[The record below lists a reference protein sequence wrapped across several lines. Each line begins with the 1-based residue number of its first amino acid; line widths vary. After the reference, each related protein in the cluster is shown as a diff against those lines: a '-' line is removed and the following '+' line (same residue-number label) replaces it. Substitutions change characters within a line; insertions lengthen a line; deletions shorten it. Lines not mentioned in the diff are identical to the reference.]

1 MPKASSMGTDNHL
14 SFLFKSGPGMA
25 KTCAAASFAVDGPV
39 HISYFD
45 KRKPVELEKYFKHI
59 VKRPELLDNITY
71 ESYGSQNINEYL
83 NQIIEWGVR
92 GCKYTTVITDSLT
105 NLTSSAVNWSLGFK
119 DPRTPD
125 DKKTVSIPD
134 WDEYKVETSLVV
146 QALDILM
153 TLPVNVIWTAHPL
166 ENIKLGSSSS
176 GKVTSVTKTVSL
188 VTYGNK
194 VAGLVPGRF
203 TEIYHFGKEIDYST
217 NPTSSKY
224 VCFTDSIG
232 DEFARSSLMLPT
244 QFDHTNRLFYEVW
257 KEKLNEGK
265 L

>member
-153 TLPVNVIWTAHPL
+153 TLP
-166 ENIKLGSSSS
+166 
-176 GKVTSVTKTVSL
+176 
-188 VTYGNK
+188 
-194 VAGLVPGRF
+194 
-203 TEIYHFGKEIDYST
+203 
-217 NPTSSKY
+217 
-224 VCFTDSIG
+224 
-232 DEFARSSLMLPT
+232 
-244 QFDHTNRLFYEVW
+244 
-257 KEKLNEGK
+257 
-265 L
+265 